1 MITNG
6 TMQRMRRVAMRAS
19 QHCRIIALLLGAI
32 VAPLSFAPAA
42 LVAQIE
48 ISGRVV
54 DSTGVAVSDIEVVLH
69 RVSDAGGARLAE
81 GRTIADGS
89 FTLRA
94 DGDAVEGNVYF
105 VAARLGEHLY
115 IGPFLR
121 PPLPATPYVVA
132 LAGQP
137 MNVGSSTSSNPAPM
151 GVEAAPTS
159 SMRPQVRPPA
169 SPRRWW
175 LMILPAIGLT
185 VVAFLMALRAR
196 GPSSRRRLLIRIAE
210 LDLAAEGGDV
220 DAAGERQRLVERLV
234 SGED

>member
-1 MITNG
+1 MIANG
-6 TMQRMRRVAMRAS
+6 SMQRMCSAALHAWQR
-19 QHCRIIALLLGAI
+19 CRIIALLLGATVATLA
-32 VAPLSFAPAA
+32 VAPTA
-42 LVAQIE
+42 LMAQIE

-69 RVSDAGGARLAE
+69 RVGDAGGARLAE
-81 GRTIADGS
+81 SRTSADGS

-94 DGDAVEGNVYF
+94 DGDAIEGNVYF

-137 MNVGSSTSSNPAPM
+137 MNVGSSTASNAAPM
-151 GVEAAPTS
+151 GVEAGPTS

-185 VVAFLMALRAR
+185 GVAFFMALRAR

-210 LDLAAEGGDV
+210 LDLATEGGDV
-220 DAAGERQRLVERLV
+220 NAAGERQRLVERLV